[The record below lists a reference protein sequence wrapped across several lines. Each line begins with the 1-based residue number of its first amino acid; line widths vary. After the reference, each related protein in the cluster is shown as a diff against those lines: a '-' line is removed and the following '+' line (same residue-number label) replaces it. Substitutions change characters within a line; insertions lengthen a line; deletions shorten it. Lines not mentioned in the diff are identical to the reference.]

1 VGAATSE
8 AGGTHAPDLGVI
20 LAGVAMKVEH
30 RLGYGQRP
38 NPQGRPRFYAE
49 CSCGWKQPVRAKLT
63 QVIGDLRTH
72 SGEVV
77 GQALEQGWRISR
89 GQGLDVVIHQEQ
101 RATPKVDEV
110 LRRSGGRA

>member
-1 VGAATSE
+1 MGAASSG
-8 AGGTHAPDLGVI
+8 AGGAHPPHFGVM
-20 LAGVAMKVEH
+20 LAGVMRVEH
-30 RLGYGQRP
+30 RLGYGQRST
-38 NPQGRPRFYAE
+38 PQGRPRFYAE

-77 GQALEQGWRISR
+77 GQALEQGWKISR
-89 GQGLDVVIHQEQ
+89 GQGLDVVVHQEQ
-101 RATPKVDEV
+101 RATPRVDEV